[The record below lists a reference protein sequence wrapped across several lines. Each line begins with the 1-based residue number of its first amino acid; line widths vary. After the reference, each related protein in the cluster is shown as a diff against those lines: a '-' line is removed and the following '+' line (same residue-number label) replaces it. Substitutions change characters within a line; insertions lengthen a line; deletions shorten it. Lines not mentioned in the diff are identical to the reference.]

1 MKWKLDLNA
10 RASAGGRID
19 GKGPAETND
28 ALMHPKQ
35 SNTSLALGI
44 KPYAVVVNRKDA
56 AFGVF
61 GQENTVDARFVFI
74 GEIVDEITIEDFDD
88 QAATFGDFATL
99 PFESGDKTEIV
110 EHGRPQEK
118 GHIADLVHAV
128 LGQQPDLLES
138 TAAGVAALRRVDKV
152 LDIHEEGRQSLGDL
166 IVKLSRDGASFVLL
180 SVHEPLGE
188 CLQFALAAQALPILL
203 FGTILQA
210 RDIQHADGRKDQADA
225 NRQSGNVLQ
234 AAARF
239 REYARDLH
247 LRGL

>member
-1 MKWKLDLNA
+1 MNWKLDLNA
-10 RASAGGRID
+10 RASAGSRID

-61 GQENTVDARFVFI
+61 GQENTDMTCFGVSGAVVQRFLDNAVDARFVFI
-74 GEIVDEITIEDFDD
+74 GEIVDKITIEDFDH

-110 EHGRPQEK
+110 EHGRAQEK

-138 TAAGVAALRRVDKV
+138 TAAGVAALRRVDKF
-152 LDIHEEGRQSLGDL
+152 LDIH
-166 IVKLSRDGASFVLL
+166 
-180 SVHEPLGE
+180 
-188 CLQFALAAQALPILL
+188 
-203 FGTILQA
+203 
-210 RDIQHADGRKDQADA
+210 
-225 NRQSGNVLQ
+225 
-234 AAARF
+234 
-239 REYARDLH
+239 
-247 LRGL
+247 